1 MTAAVFNSFGVF
13 LRRFSVLVG
22 VLAIVAGIFGM
33 HIMTGAHHTPP
44 AAALTGEKLHVAQE
58 PAAGQALPRPA
69 MAGPGSHSMS
79 TMPSSCTDASGC
91 ATSSTAD
98 GTCIPS
104 PGHASLAAPPPGST
118 ALTDQSQA
126 AVVATLRYAYLPGSP
141 SPGELCISR
150 T

>member
-1 MTAAVFNSFGVF
+1 MTAAVSNSFGVF

-33 HIMTGAHHTPP
+33 HIMTGTHHTPP
-44 AAALTGEKLHVAQE
+44 AAAVTGERLHAAQE
-58 PAAGQALPRPA
+58 PAAGQTLPRPA
-69 MAGPGSHSMS
+69 TVGPGSHSMS
-79 TMPSSCTDASGC
+79 TSPSSCTDTSGC
-91 ATSSTAD
+91 TTMSTAD

-118 ALTDQSQA
+118 GLTDQSQA
-126 AVVATLRYAYLPGSP
+126 TVVTAPRYAYLPGSP